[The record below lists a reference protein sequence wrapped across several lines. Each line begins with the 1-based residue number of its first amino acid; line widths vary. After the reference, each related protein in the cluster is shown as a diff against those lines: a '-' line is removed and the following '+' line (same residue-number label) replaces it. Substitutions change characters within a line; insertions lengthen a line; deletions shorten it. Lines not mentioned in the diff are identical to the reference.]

1 MSGGLTNYDR
11 ASLRLADAISRHD
24 FSEREWRV
32 LEFLRKASFGAGRAT
47 AYVPALKFFCA
58 ATGISRGNMSKI
70 LRRLKACQVI
80 REEQDG
86 CYGFM
91 LLPPPGDPCANWR
104 VPVRMQDVDVIRQ
117 IELLSPPPG
126 LPDMLREGFIEASGQ
141 VKQGDAR
148 QVYIGVPESGTKI
161 LSRSR
166 FGNDLES
173 SMVAGKSCAVPDS
186 GTTHVQC
193 NNEQCNNASSKK
205 HYMDIV
211 SCAAPDSGTG
221 TRRAERREL
230 LDKLIKVGA
239 FDPEKNDE
247 SKRFWF
253 WMVKSQPAIVA
264 TLLGELKY
272 ASARRRIYSPGGWMR
287 DLWVRWKRPSDNGGS
302 RLVQHTTR

>member
-126 LPDMLREGFIEASGQ
+126 LPDMLREGFI
-141 VKQGDAR
+141 
-148 QVYIGVPESGTKI
+148 SGTQMH
-161 LSRSR
+161 RSR

-173 SMVAGKSCAVPDS
+173 SMVAGKSCAVPES
-186 GTTHVQC
+186 GTQMHRSRFGNDLQC
-193 NNEQCNNASSKK
+193 NNEKQCNNASSKK

-272 ASARRRIYSPGGWMR
+272 AARMRRIYSPGGWMR